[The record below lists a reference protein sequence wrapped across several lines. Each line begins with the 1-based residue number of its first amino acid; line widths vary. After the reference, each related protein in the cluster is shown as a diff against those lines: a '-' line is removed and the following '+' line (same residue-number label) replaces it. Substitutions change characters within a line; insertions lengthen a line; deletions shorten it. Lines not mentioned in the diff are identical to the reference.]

1 MVVGVLVVVKAER
14 GLGCGC
20 LCFGLEMLAVEEVQV
35 EDTGVEKA
43 FEDTVVL
50 GEGDWPPEPGLVW
63 TGDKT
68 YSMRSPLSLLFFSS
82 ALSGLRSSSDPLRE
96 ETEPSRQST

>member
-1 MVVGVLVVVKAER
+1 MVGLLVVVKEER

-20 LCFGLEMLAVEEVQV
+20 LCFGLGILAAEEVQV
-35 EDTGVEKA
+35 EETGVDKA

-50 GEGDWPPEPGLVW
+50 GEGDWPTESDIVW

-68 YSMRSPLSLLFFSS
+68 YFMRSPLSLLFFSS
-82 ALSGLRSSSDPLRE
+82 TLSGLRSSGDPRRE
-96 ETEPSRQST
+96 EMEPSGQST